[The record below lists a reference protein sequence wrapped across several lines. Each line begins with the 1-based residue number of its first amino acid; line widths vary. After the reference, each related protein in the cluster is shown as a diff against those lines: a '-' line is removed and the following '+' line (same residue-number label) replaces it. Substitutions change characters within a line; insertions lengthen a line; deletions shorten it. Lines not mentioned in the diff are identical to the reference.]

1 MKTTGIEQSDTP
13 SSLGVMLL
21 DDNTE
26 RAAMVEQ
33 SLLQNG
39 FRVLAML
46 TSANG
51 LLNQIERHRPD
62 VIVIDLESPDRDVLE
77 SLAILSEHNPMPI
90 VMFSQHSDPDFMS
103 EAVLAGVTAYQ
114 GRELHP
120 DMVKPIIE
128 VAMSQFCSFNLL
140 RTQLAQT
147 RNELEEARLVERAK
161 ARLASHRGIDSNSAY
176 QLMRKL
182 SMDNNKRMTAV
193 AETILAT
200 LREPG
205 PDPASRDNEN

>member
-1 MKTTGIEQSDTP
+1 MKITGTAATDTL

-21 DDNTE
+21 DDNIE

-39 FRVLAML
+39 FRVVSLL
-46 TSANG
+46 SSATG

-77 SLAILSEHNPMPI
+77 SLAVLSEHNPTPI
-90 VMFSQHSDPDFMS
+90 VMFSQNSDPDFMS
-103 EAVLAGVTAYQ
+103 EAVMAGVTAYQ

-128 VAMSQFCSFNLL
+128 IAMSQFRSFNLL
-140 RTQLAQT
+140 REQLLQT
-147 RNELEEARLVERAK
+147 RTELEESRMIERAK
-161 ARLASHRGIDSNSAY
+161 ARLAAHRGIDSNSAY

-182 SMDNNKRMTAV
+182 AMDNNKRLAAV

-200 LREPG
+200 LCEPG
-205 PDPASRDNEN
+205 EKKS